1 MIEMYKLLEN
11 LCNRAAVGNLTAA
24 CDYVKSVL
32 PKNADIKE
40 LSSLSFAA
48 RLKGKRDYTIM
59 VEAHID
65 EIAFIVTNV
74 DENGFI
80 KVSPCGGID
89 GKILSSTPVTI
100 WGKKEI
106 EGVFCS
112 IPPHLLEDDS
122 KCQDITDMYIDS
134 CLGNEAQ
141 KVISKGDYV
150 TFSAKLCHLLG
161 DRVSG
166 KALDDRAACA
176 VLVELCNRLSE
187 KELPCNV
194 DFLFADAEELG
205 CRGSKTAAF
214 ALNPDE
220 AVVIDVS
227 FACAP
232 DVPSSKSGKM
242 GKGAMIGVSPVL
254 DRKIT
259 NRLKTIADE
268 NNIPFQQEIMG
279 GQTGT
284 DADAVTLT
292 KSGVPCGLL
301 SIPERNMHTPCEVV
315 DIKDIMSVCDILE
328 KYILCGGALND

>member
-1 MIEMYKLLEN
+1 VIEMFGLLEN

-32 PKNADIKE
+32 PTNAEIKE

-48 RLKGKRDYTIM
+48 RLKGKKNYTIM

-74 DENGFI
+74 DDNGFVR
-80 KVSPCGGID
+80 VSPCGGID
-89 GKILSSTPVTI
+89 GKILPSTPVTI
-100 WGKKEI
+100 FGKQAV

-112 IPPHLLEDDS
+112 IPPHLLQDDS

-141 KVISKGDYV
+141 NVISKGDYV
-150 TFSAKLCHLLG
+150 TFSAEFCRLLG
-161 DRVSG
+161 DRVTG

-176 VLVELCNRLSE
+176 VLIELCNRLSSI
-187 KELPCNV
+187 ELPFNV

-205 CRGSKTAAF
+205 CRGSKTATF

-220 AVVIDVS
+220 AVAIDVS

-242 GKGAMIGVSPVL
+242 GMGAMIGVSPVL

-259 NRLKTIADE
+259 NKLMTVAKD
-268 NNIPFQQEIMG
+268 NNIPYQQEIMG

-328 KYILCGGALND
+328 KYLIGGGALND